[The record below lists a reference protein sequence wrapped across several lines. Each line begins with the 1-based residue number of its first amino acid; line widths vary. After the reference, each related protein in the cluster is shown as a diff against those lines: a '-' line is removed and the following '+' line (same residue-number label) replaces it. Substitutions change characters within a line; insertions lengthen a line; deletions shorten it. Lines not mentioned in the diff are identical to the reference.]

1 MSGKSAY
8 NVTLTSVIG
17 SKNVKSGHKILP
29 SAKGGVSWRQQYQY
43 KPSGRGEIK
52 ADRLE
57 QTLPLAAQKP
67 RPGSN
72 EQNSIKSSARRSQ

>member
-1 MSGKSAY
+1 M
-8 NVTLTSVIG
+8 
-17 SKNVKSGHKILP
+17 SGHKILP

-57 QTLPLAAQKP
+57 QTLLPLAAQKP

-72 EQNSIKSSARRSQ
+72 EQNSIKSSDRRSQ

>member
-57 QTLPLAAQKP
+57 QTLPAPCRTKTQAW
-67 RPGSN
+67 
-72 EQNSIKSSARRSQ
+72 IK